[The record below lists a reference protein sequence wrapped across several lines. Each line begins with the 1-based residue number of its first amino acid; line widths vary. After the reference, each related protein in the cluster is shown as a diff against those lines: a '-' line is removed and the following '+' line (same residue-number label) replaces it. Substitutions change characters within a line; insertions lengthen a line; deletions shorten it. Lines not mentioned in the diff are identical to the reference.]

1 MAEEEPEDLGEVV
14 PTDRLSDVLE
24 IFSRFEANGPARR
37 DPDFFP
43 GSRVAA
49 NAALARFDLEDAK
62 SPKFNA
68 LAALHGDPHRIEDG
82 VDGYLGLNFR
92 NVGHL
97 RDFVDDVNLDQG
109 LESPDF
115 V

>member
-1 MAEEEPEDLGEVV
+1 VGLGERV

-24 IFSRFEANGPARR
+24 IFSWFEANGSARR
-37 DPDFFP
+37 DADFFP
-43 GSRVAA
+43 GPWVTT

-68 LAALHGDPHRIEDG
+68 FATLHGDSHRIEDG
-82 VDGYLGLNFR
+82 VDGYLGLNLCD
-92 NVGHL
+92 VGHL